1 MTGFDPLGDMSFAPM
16 GALSFLHSQLPQA
29 TPLPKQSQPL
39 LGGQQ
44 PQPQPGASLW
54 TNPDSGQTVYA
65 GGNPQQQ
72 PQGLL
77 GRISQALGGQG
88 GQGSGLLHSLLMMA
102 GG

>member
-1 MTGFDPLGDMSFAPM
+1 VTGFDPLGDMSFAPM

-54 TNPDSGQTVYA
+54 TNPDTGQTVYA
-65 GGNPQQQ
+65 GGNPQQ

-77 GRISQALGGQG
+77 ARLGQAFGSQGGQG
-88 GQGSGLLHSLLMMA
+88 GQGLLQSLLMMA